1 MWKAQAPLSLSHCG
15 PILTFM
21 MKIWRDTREG
31 HHVKFLSVPLIQLMM
46 SKAML
51 FALLTFMP
59 HARVPV
65 LCHRSG
71 EHKPESQSG
80 LCPLSAYH
88 PV

>member
-1 MWKAQAPLSLSHCG
+1 MWKAQALSLSHCG

-51 FALLTFMP
+51 FALLTFIP

-65 LCHRSG
+65 SKL
-71 EHKPESQSG
+71 SQIG
-80 LCPLSAYH
+80 
-88 PV
+88 